1 MANFLNVVTFV
12 IAKMIKFLAK
22 IHPFVTYT
30 PMNFLQTARPSALA
44 GQWYSNDPKQL
55 ARSVDAHLWAARST
69 QIDGKILA
77 VLAPHAGHT
86 YSGAVAAHA
95 FAPLKNTQPQ
105 TIVILSPMHYPYPYP
120 LLTSLHCAYTTPLG
134 EIPVAR
140 DLILP
145 LHQALQNAL
154 GFGLTPIAQ
163 DPEHAIEIELP
174 FLQRVFSHHF
184 DILPIMLRDQSPQVT
199 RSLADCL
206 LPLIKDRAALVV
218 ASSDL
223 SHFYP
228 HETAC
233 TLDAELLRRVTARD
247 PQAVLRAEEEGV
259 GFACGR
265 AAIATALWLANALG
279 ATQATL
285 LKHTT
290 SGEITGDMQR
300 VVGYAA
306 VAITRPLN

>member
-1 MANFLNVVTFV
+1 
-12 IAKMIKFLAK
+12 MIKFLAK
-22 IHPFVTYT
+22 IHLFVTYT
-30 PMNFLQTARPSALA
+30 LMNFLQTARPSALA
-44 GQWYSNDPKQL
+44 GQWYPNDPKQL

-95 FAPLKNTQPQ
+95 FAPLKDTQPQ

-120 LLTSLHCAYTTPLG
+120 LLTSLHRAYTTPLG

-140 DLILP
+140 DLITQ
-145 LHQALQNAL
+145 LHQTLQTTL

-184 DILPIMLRDQSPQVT
+184 DILPLMLRDQSPQVA
-199 RSLADCL
+199 RALAEAL

-223 SHFYP
+223 SHFYT

-233 TLDAELLRRVTARD
+233 SLDAELLRRVTALD
-247 PQAVLRAEEEGV
+247 PEGVLHAEEEGV

-265 AAIATALWLANALG
+265 GAIAAALWVAQALG
-279 ATQATL
+279 ANRATL
-285 LKHTT
+285 LKHAT

-306 VAITRPLN
+306 AAITQTLN

>member
-1 MANFLNVVTFV
+1 
-12 IAKMIKFLAK
+12 
-22 IHPFVTYT
+22 
-30 PMNFLQTARPSALA
+30 MNFLETPRPSALA
-44 GQWYSNDPKQL
+44 GQWYPADAKQL
-55 ARSVDAHLWAARST
+55 ARSVDAYLWAARNT
-69 QIDGKILA
+69 RVDGEILA
-77 VLAPHAGHT
+77 IVAPHAGHV
-86 YSGAVAAHA
+86 YSGAVAGHA
-95 FAPLKNTQPQ
+95 FAPLKNMQPK

-120 LLTSLHCAYTTPLG
+120 LLTSLHRAYTTPLG
-134 EIPVAR
+134 EVPVAR
-140 DLILP
+140 DLIEP
-145 LHQALQNAL
+145 LHKNLQTTL

-163 DPEHAIEIELP
+163 DPEHSIEIEIP
-174 FLQRVFSHHF
+174 FLQRVFAHVF
-184 DILPIMLRDQSPQVT
+184 DILPLMLRDQSPRVA

-206 LPLIKDRAALVV
+206 LSLVKDRSTLVV

-233 TLDAELLRRVTARD
+233 TLDAELLRRVGARD
-247 PQAVLRAEEEGV
+247 PQAVLRAEEEGT

-265 AAIATALWLANALG
+265 GAIATALWLTNALG

-285 LKHTT
+285 LKHAT
-290 SGEITGDMQR
+290 SGEVTGDMQR